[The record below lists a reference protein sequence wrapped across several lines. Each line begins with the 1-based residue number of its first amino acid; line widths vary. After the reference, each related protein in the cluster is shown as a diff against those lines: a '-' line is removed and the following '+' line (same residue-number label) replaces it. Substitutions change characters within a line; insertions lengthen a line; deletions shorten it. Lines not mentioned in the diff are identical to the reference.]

1 MHEDSR
7 CEALTCRAAIAAG
20 SPVGKAPGGR
30 RAFPPK
36 QLFVAPMRTGRASRR
51 RSSRIWSHR
60 RGETRD
66 GGEGWRKDG
75 TPSLCHPFDADRN
88 PRPPKGSSATLSTC
102 ETTLRCSTSI
112 GANPHSPDR
121 QQSPRS
127 GASGTSHLPIG
138 TSEAM
143 AGPCAA
149 SRFGPCRPWF
159 NSENRPIWHGSRLMH
174 RLSLSERPFEG
185 IAEKTTCGNAF
196 SRLCWATASHT
207 QNAIRASFGTF
218 LCQTKIDRENAHS
231 WRVLTE
237 IRDRSRA
244 LAACGRAS
252 AGATRHFPKQRGR
265 AALGASPSTAVFR
278 QNLPRGASVK
288 PGLISGSARRS
299 RLCRFGPKP
308 MTDRNQRSLR
318 SSDIEPDR
326 DKLGSRLGEREL
338 VSIFAYHRG
347 DTSPVQNHG

>member
-1 MHEDSR
+1 
-7 CEALTCRAAIAAG
+7 
-20 SPVGKAPGGR
+20 
-30 RAFPPK
+30 
-36 QLFVAPMRTGRASRR
+36 
-51 RSSRIWSHR
+51 
-60 RGETRD
+60 
-66 GGEGWRKDG
+66 
-75 TPSLCHPFDADRN
+75 
-88 PRPPKGSSATLSTC
+88 
-102 ETTLRCSTSI
+102 
-112 GANPHSPDR
+112 
-121 QQSPRS
+121 
-127 GASGTSHLPIG
+127 
-138 TSEAM
+138 
-143 AGPCAA
+143 
-149 SRFGPCRPWF
+149 
-159 NSENRPIWHGSRLMH
+159 MH

-218 LCQTKIDRENAHS
+218 LCQTKIYRENAHS